1 MIVSFFARGS
11 SGGGGG
17 GASVDYLLGEE
28 RDREG
33 ATLLS
38 GDPEETVALIDAS
51 NYAKTYTSG
60 VLSFEEATIT
70 DEQKRAVMASFE
82 ECLLPGLD
90 KDQYNVLWVEHTDKG
105 RVELNFV
112 IPNIELT
119 TGKRLQPY
127 YHGADMK
134 RVDAWRTIQNLE
146 HGFSDP
152 DDPAKRQS
160 LVLAKDLPRNKKEA
174 AEAINDG
181 LHALAERGSVTS
193 RDDVVEV
200 LEQAGF
206 EIARQTKQSI
216 SIKDPDGGRNIRLRG
231 ALYEQDFGLSKDLQ
245 GDIEQRSREH
255 KQSATA
261 RLEAARERY
270 SYGIRVKQADLEKRY
285 KREQR
290 SVKAGDL
297 QQSKT
302 HEFGFVQDM
311 GLGDRAIDSSSA
323 WADRLEHVAGLNHL
337 RPEPSH
343 SAREAN
349 PRGLARGLGASER
362 ERGNVFNSRRENE
375 EKTRSLAGTKRQLG
389 NQSEQINDGNREII
403 IGHVADIKRRSR
415 RSKKEYAER
424 LGELREQ
431 AEADAKRDAEQHGAI
446 GDAYKSFGEI
456 ERAGGAVERAK
467 HGIDRAVTAVN
478 QFIQAVKE
486 KVQEKA
492 RNMGFSR

>member
-1 MIVSFFARGS
+1 MIVSFFSRGT
-11 SGGGGG
+11 GGGGG
-17 GASVDYLLGEE
+17 GGSVDYLLGKD
-28 RDREG
+28 RDREK
-33 ATLLS
+33 AKVLS
-38 GDPEETVALIDAS
+38 GDADETVALIDAS
-51 NYAKTYTSG
+51 PYAKKYTSG
-60 VLSFEEATIT
+60 VLSFEERHIS
-70 DEQKRAVMASFE
+70 DEQKREVMASFE
-82 ECLLPGLD
+82 NCLFPGMD
-90 KDQYNVLWVEHTDKG
+90 KDQYNVLWVEHGDKG

-112 IPNIELT
+112 IPNVELT

-127 YHGADMK
+127 YHAADLN
-134 RVDAWRTIQNLE
+134 RVDAWRTVQNLE

-152 DDPAKRQS
+152 EDPAKRQS
-160 LVLAKDLPRNKKEA
+160 LVLSKDLPRGKLEA
-174 AEAINDG
+174 AQAINDG
-181 LHALAERGSVTS
+181 LHTLAAQGVVTDRQSVIS
-193 RDDVVEV
+193 V
-200 LEQAGF
+200 LEGAGF
-206 EIARQTKQSI
+206 EVARQTKSNI
-216 SIKDPDGGRNIRLRG
+216 SIKDPEGGRNIRLKG
-231 ALYEQDFGLSKDLQ
+231 VIYEQDFRLSKELQ
-245 GDIEQRSREH
+245 RDIEQRSREH
-255 KQSATA
+255 KESTA
-261 RLEAARERY
+261 ERLQTARERY
-270 SYGIRVKQADLEKRY
+270 KYGVERKQAELEKRY

-343 SAREAN
+343 SARETN

-415 RSKKEYAER
+415 RSKEEYAER

-467 HGIDRAVTAVN
+467 HGIERAITATH
-478 QFIQAVKE
+478 QFIQVVKE

-492 RNMGFSR
+492 RDMGFSR